1 MEFCM
6 ALARNCIWI
15 SITDAASARQSAS
28 VELERSAEHLQA
40 VKLTNADGL
49 GELHLQISVQAISMH
64 TAVKTAKDFHQ
75 HTCQLTYDR
84 RIVASLYVIPVLRR
98 VRHLG
103 LANHPADVQN
113 IFHGAWNSDRPCRAS
128 SSL

>member
-1 MEFCM
+1 M

-64 TAVKTAKDFHQ
+64 TAVKQQKTS
-75 HTCQLTYDR
+75 TN
-84 RIVASLYVIPVLRR
+84 IPVSS
-98 VRHLG
+98 HMIEG
-103 LANHPADVQN
+103 SSQA
-113 IFHGAWNSDRPCRAS
+113 CM
-128 SSL
+128 SSLCFDACDT